1 MKLNKYEIRER
12 KNLKFVKSPEY
23 NYIFNSENGF
33 FARWGK
39 TKEDD
44 PQFSPFGPELLDVEI
59 STICS
64 NGCSWCYKSNTS
76 TGKNMSFSTFKK
88 ILYKIP
94 RNLTQIAFGI
104 GDIDANPDLW
114 KIFDYCKSK
123 NIIPNIT
130 INGNN
135 LSRDLAKKLTK
146 YCGAVAV
153 SHYTDDLCFN
163 AVKLL
168 VDEGLNQVN
177 IHKLVSRETLD
188 SCYEVLNQVNRDPR
202 LSRLN
207 AIIFLSLKNKGKRNN
222 YHRISRKYFS
232 DLILNAM
239 NSNVRIGFDSCS
251 ANKVLEVLKYHDNYQ
266 MIEMMSEPCERS
278 CFSLYINVE
287 GISYPCSF
295 LEGENGFEGIDLLN
309 INNFFKDVWFNVSIK
324 NFRGRLLS
332 QDRNCPHFKI

>member
-1 MKLNKYEIRER
+1 MKLNEYEIGES
-12 KNLKFVKSPEY
+12 KHLKFVKSPEY
-23 NYIFNSENGF
+23 NYVFNSENGF

-64 NGCSWCYKSNTS
+64 NRCNWCYKSNTS
-76 TGKNMSFSTFKK
+76 IGKNMSFSTFKK
-88 ILYKIP
+88 ILNKIP

-104 GDIDANPDLW
+104 GDIDANLDLW
-114 KIFDYCKSK
+114 RIFDYCKSK

-135 LSRDLAKKLTK
+135 LNRDLAKKLTK

-153 SHYTDDLCFN
+153 SHYTDDVCFN

-188 SCYEVLNQVNRDPR
+188 SCYQVLNLANKDPR

-207 AIIFLSLKNKGKRNN
+207 AIVFLSLKNKGKRNN
-222 YHRISRKYFS
+222 YHRISRKDFS
-232 DLILNAM
+232 ELIIYAI

-251 ANKVLEVLKYHDNYQ
+251 ANKVLEVLKYQENYQ
-266 MIEMMSEPCERS
+266 MIEMMSEPCESS

-287 GISYPCSF
+287 GKVYPCSF
-295 LEGENGFEGIDLLN
+295 LEGECGFDGIDLLPT
-309 INNFFKDVWFNVSIK
+309 NNFLRDIWFEVRIK
-324 NFRGRLLS
+324 NFREKLLS
-332 QDRNCPHFKI
+332 QDRNCPHFNI

>member
-1 MKLNKYEIRER
+1 MNLNEYEIEER
-12 KNLKFVKSPEY
+12 KHLKFVKSSEY

-33 FARWGK
+33 FTRWGK
-39 TKEDD
+39 TKEVN
-44 PQFSPFGPELLDVEI
+44 PQFSPFGPELLDIEI

-64 NGCSWCYKSNTS
+64 SGCNWCYKSNTS

-88 ILYKIP
+88 ILNKIP

-135 LSRDLAKKLTK
+135 LNRDLAKNLTK

-153 SHYTDDLCFN
+153 SHYTDDTCFD
-163 AVKLL
+163 AVILL

-177 IHKLVSRETLD
+177 IHKLVAKETLD
-188 SCYEVLNQVNRDPR
+188 SCYEVLNLISKDPR

-207 AIIFLSLKNKGKRNN
+207 AIIFLSLKNKGKRNS
-222 YHRISRKYFS
+222 YHKISRKEFS
-232 DLILNAM
+232 ELVLYAM
-239 NSNVRIGFDSCS
+239 SRNVRMGFDSCS
-251 ANKVLEVLKYHDNYQ
+251 ANKVLAILKDKQNYQ
-266 MIEMMSEPCERS
+266 MIEMMSEPCESS

-287 GISYPCSF
+287 GIAYPCSF

-309 INNFFKDVWFNVSIK
+309 LNNFFKGVWFNVSIK
-324 NFRGRLLS
+324 KFREKLVRL
-332 QDRNCPHFKI
+332 DRNCPHFNI

>member
-1 MKLNKYEIRER
+1 MNLSEYEITER

-23 NYIFNSENGF
+23 NYIFNQKDGF

-39 TKEDD
+39 TKADD
-44 PQFSPFGPELLDVEI
+44 PQFSQFGPELLDIEI

-88 ILYKIP
+88 ILDKIP

-135 LSRDLAKKLTK
+135 LNRDLVKKLTK
-146 YCGAVAV
+146 YCGAVAI
-153 SHYTDDLCFN
+153 SHYTDESCFN

-177 IHKLVSRETLD
+177 IHKLVARETLD
-188 SCYEVLNQVNRDPR
+188 SCYELLNLVNRDPR

-207 AIIFLSLKNKGKRNN
+207 AIIYLSLKNKGKRNN
-222 YHRISRKYFS
+222 YHIISQKEFS
-232 DLILNAM
+232 KLIIYATNC
-239 NSNVRIGFDSCS
+239 NIRIGFDSCS
-251 ANKVLEVLKYHDNYQ
+251 ANKVLEVLKYQVNYQ
-266 MIEMMSEPCERS
+266 MIEMMSEPCESS

-287 GISYPCSF
+287 GKVFPCSF
-295 LEGENGFEGIDLLN
+295 LEGEMGYKGIDLLN
-309 INNFFKDVWFNVSIK
+309 LNDFLDEVWFAQEIKKFRRKLIK
-324 NFRGRLLS
+324 NGRK
-332 QDRNCPHFKI
+332 CPCFII